1 MTFKEYQILS
11 EDEQLFIYEAC
22 RATTLPTVDCTQW
35 TWGHVKDTQDSIT
48 GSVDYDT
55 LLKIVQIETKLTER
69 SDAELVIRSYLAIV
83 ESIKSISEAEVVA
96 THYEPQAK
104 EVLAAQEVGGFDVFG
119 TLPQSLRL
127 VGVLAPGLKEVESYP
142 YNTAFATLVYQ
153 SRLNDFQKIVTKQ

>member
-22 RATTLPTVDCTQW
+22 RATKLPTVDCTQW
-35 TWGHVKDTQDSIT
+35 TWGQVKDTQDSIT

-55 LLKIVQIETKLTER
+55 LLKIVQFETKLTER
-69 SDAELVIRSYLAIV
+69 SDAELVIRFYLAIV
-83 ESIKSISEAEVVA
+83 KSIKAISEAEAVA
-96 THYEPQAK
+96 THYEPTAK

-127 VGVLAPGLKEVESYP
+127 VVVLAQSLKEVESYP